1 MPSLDPRALGHAPEA
16 SLSVVAYRNQATG
29 FDPRSGDGARRLGG
43 RFNPPHSFPVLYL
56 CLSRPC
62 VVAELTRQAERQGLD
77 IDALLPRELFEI
89 STDLDKVLDLT
100 DSSTLDAL
108 GIAPPDLIREDHRFT
123 QEIGEA
129 AHEHA
134 FQAIRSPSATGVD
147 HVLAIFPEKLAG
159 AVLDVRLLGEWHTP
173 DDLTAIEPSV
183 PTPSLTAETWNRG
196 AVDSRRVRSWSVLRR
211 S

>member
-1 MPSLDPRALGHAPEA
+1 MPSLNPRAVGLAPTA
-16 SLSVVAYRNQATG
+16 SLSVVAYRNQAKG

-56 CLSRPC
+56 CLTRPC
-62 VVAELTRQAERQGLD
+62 VVAELTRQAERQGLNV
-77 IDALLPRELFEI
+77 DALLPRELFEI
-89 STDLDKVLDLT
+89 SADLDKVLDLT
-100 DSSTLDAL
+100 DAATLDTI
-108 GIAPPDLIREDHRFT
+108 GIAPPDLVREDHRLT

-159 AVLDVRLLGEWHTP
+159 TVLDVRLLGEWNTP
-173 DDLTAIEPSV
+173 DDLAHLAP
-183 PTPSLTAETWNRG
+183 
-196 AVDSRRVRSWSVLRR
+196 
-211 S
+211 